1 MKQKTHFS
9 RNGELLPLDQA
20 VIPLDNIEYS
30 YGFGVYETMKVRKGV
45 LYFVEQ
51 HVDRLFLS
59 AELIR
64 LSHPFTKSQIITWT
78 RAVVSENHLLASNIK
93 ILLIGGKT
101 AADAN
106 LYIIPLAPLFPDR
119 KLYKTG
125 VDTITFQY
133 ERYLPNAKSL
143 NMLPSYLIYRQAQE
157 AGCYDALLID
167 RDGSIREGTRT
178 NFFTIQGTTIISPP
192 SELILEGVTRKTI
205 LHVAQ
210 VHGYSY
216 QEKLIPYSSISTFDG
231 AFLTSTS
238 TKIVPIK
245 RIDSHVFPEIPAAVR
260 QLMRLYDTFLTE
272 TDGVFPQ

>member
-1 MKQKTHFS
+1 MQQKSYFS

-20 VIPLDNIEYS
+20 VVSLDNLEYS
-30 YGFGVYETMKVRKGV
+30 YGFGVYETMKVRKEV

-59 AELIR
+59 AGLIR
-64 LSHPFTKSQIITWT
+64 LSHPFTKLQIITWI
-78 RAVVSENHLLASNIK
+78 RAVVSENHLSASNIK
-93 ILLIGGKT
+93 MLLIGGKT
-101 AADAN
+101 SADAQ
-106 LYIIPLAPLFPDR
+106 LYILPLAPLFPDR

-157 AGCYDALLID
+157 AGCYDGLLID

-178 NFFTIQGTTIISPP
+178 NFFTIRGNTIISPP

-205 LHVAQ
+205 LHVAR

-216 QEKLIPYSSISTFDG
+216 QEALIPYSSIHSFDG

-238 TKIVPIK
+238 TKIVPVR
-245 RIDSHVFPEIPAAVR
+245 RIDSHVFPAAPAAVR
-260 QLMRLYDTFLTE
+260 QLMKHYDLFLSK
-272 TDGVFPQ
+272 TDGVFPP

>member
-1 MKQKTHFS
+1 MQQKSYFS

-20 VIPLDNIEYS
+20 VVPLDHIEYS
-30 YGFGVYETMKVRKGV
+30 YGFGVYETMKVRKEV

-64 LSHPFTKSQIITWT
+64 LAHPFTKSQVIAWI

-93 ILLIGGKT
+93 MLLIGGKT
-101 AADAN
+101 AADAQ
-106 LYIIPLAPLFPDR
+106 LFILPLAPLFPDR

-143 NMLPSYLIYRQAQE
+143 NMLPSYLIYRDAQE
-157 AGCYDALLID
+157 AGCYDGLLVD
-167 RDGSIREGTRT
+167 RDGTIQEGTRT
-178 NFFTIQGTTIISPP
+178 NFFTIQGNTIISPP
-192 SELILEGVTRKTI
+192 SDLILEGVTRKTI
-205 LHVAQ
+205 LHVARTQ
-210 VHGYSY
+210 GYTY
-216 QEKLIPYSSISTFDG
+216 LEEVIPYSRLGAYDG

-238 TKIVPIK
+238 TKIVPVR
-245 RIDSHVFPEIPAAVR
+245 RIDSYLFPEIPAAVR
-260 QLMRLYDTFLTE
+260 QLMKLYDTFLTQ